1 MLSAPGCTSSTARRC
16 RRRSRQPVARPR
28 SVRFALTSQ
37 EYDEVSSA
45 ADEAGLARGAYAA
58 MATLAVARGAIRP
71 AGNPVQATLGEL
83 IRAAQQVRRIGVNLN
98 QAVARLHVTG
108 QRSAD
113 LVPLAAESIRRA
125 ERLDAV
131 AEEMRRLLR

>member
-1 MLSAPGCTSSTARRC
+1 MLSAPGCPGPAGRRY
-16 RRRSRQPVARPR
+16 RRRSRQAATRPH
-28 SVRFALTSQ
+28 SVRFSLTS
-37 EYDEVSSA
+37 EEFDEISSA
-45 ADEAGLARGAYAA
+45 AAEAGLARGAYSA

-71 AGNPVQATLGEL
+71 AGNPVQSSLGEL

-98 QAVARLHVTG
+98 QALARLHATG

-113 LVPLAAESIRRA
+113 LFPLAAECLRRA

-131 AEEMRRLLR
+131 AEEMRRMLR

>member
-1 MLSAPGCTSSTARRC
+1 
-16 RRRSRQPVARPR
+16 
-28 SVRFALTSQ
+28 VRFSLTRQ
-37 EYDEVSSA
+37 EFDEVASA
-45 ADEAGLARGAYAA
+45 AAEAGLARGAYSA

-71 AGNPVQATLGEL
+71 AGNPVQSTLAEL

-98 QAVARLHVTG
+98 QAVTRLHVTG

-113 LVPLAAESIRRA
+113 LAPLAAESIRRA